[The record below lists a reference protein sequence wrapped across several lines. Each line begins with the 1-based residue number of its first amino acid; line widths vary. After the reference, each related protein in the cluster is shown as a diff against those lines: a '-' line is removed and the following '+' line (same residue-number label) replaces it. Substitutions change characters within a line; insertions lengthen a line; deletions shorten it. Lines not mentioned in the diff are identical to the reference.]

1 MLFPGKAALL
11 SPQIMLTIFSFK
23 GFIGKAF
30 PFPINHSIF
39 FYYKNVFKCHIN
51 EKVQYRFALQSSC
64 VLLDFFLHLTTN
76 YSIFSWFLPYHGDA
90 GLEIAD

>member
-23 GFIGKAF
+23 GFIEKAF

-39 FYYKNVFKCHIN
+39 FYYKNVFKWHII
-51 EKVQYRFALQSSC
+51 KIV
-64 VLLDFFLHLTTN
+64 
-76 YSIFSWFLPYHGDA
+76 
-90 GLEIAD
+90 